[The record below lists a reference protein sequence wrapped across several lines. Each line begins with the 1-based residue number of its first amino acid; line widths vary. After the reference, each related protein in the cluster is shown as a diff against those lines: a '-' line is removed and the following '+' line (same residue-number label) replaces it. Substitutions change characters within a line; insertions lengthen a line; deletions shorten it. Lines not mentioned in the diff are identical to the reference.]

1 LTPRLRSGSMVSGVE
16 PLMDNN
22 RRINPRTNYNI
33 VKSKYAIGVGVKAI
47 IFDLGN
53 VLIDFDHMIAA
64 QKISQFT
71 DKTANEI
78 FNLFFDS
85 ELTALFEEA
94 KISPSQFF
102 SKVKETLNLRLDYA
116 GFEPIWNQ
124 IFFFSEK
131 NLSVYN
137 LALILKKHYKLT
149 FLSNINILHF
159 EYIKKTFPM
168 INAFQVMTSCELG
181 LRKPQSQIYHKALET
196 LRVSPGDCFYTD
208 DRPELIESARGL
220 GIKGFVFRD
229 IEQLKKDLLDAG
241 VNIN

>member
-1 LTPRLRSGSMVSGVE
+1 
-16 PLMDNN
+16 MDNN
-22 RRINPRTNYNI
+22 QVTPL
-33 VKSKYAIGVGVKAI
+33 VASKEKTSCNVKAI

-53 VLIDFDHMIAA
+53 VLIDFDYMIAA
-64 QKISQFT
+64 QRISQFT
-71 DKTANEI
+71 DRSANEI

-94 KISPSQFF
+94 KVSPLQFF
-102 SKVKETLNLRLDYA
+102 SKVKETFDLRLDYA
-116 GFEPIWNQ
+116 GFELIWNQ

-137 LALILKKHYKLT
+137 LALNLKRHYKLT

-159 EYIKKTFPM
+159 EYIKKTFPI
-168 INAFQVMTSCELG
+168 INAFQFMASCELG
-181 LRKPQSQIYHKALET
+181 LRKPQSQIYYQALKT
-196 LRVSPGDCFYTD
+196 LGVSPRDCFYTD

-220 GIKGFVFRD
+220 GIKGFVFRG